1 MTEQQA
7 QMRLEAI
14 KAAIRGEKDQGTTK
28 QDLINLTMFD
38 NDIIEEVYSE

>member
-28 QDLINLTMFD
+28 EDLIKLTMFD
-38 NDIIEEVYSE
+38 NQLIEQVYSE

>member
-14 KAAIRGEKDQGTTK
+14 KAAIRGEKDQGTPK
-28 QDLINLTMFD
+28 EDLINLTMFD
-38 NDIIEEVYSE
+38 NELIEEVYSE